1 MTNFQRNVLNGS
13 FRVDNVIE
21 MCKLGTPCYSYWRGE
36 NGLGE
41 QCSAVVEVERK
52 CTHINLNQR
61 DRWHYQ
67 GQHQAWGATLWLEL
81 GRNKTSAGNSTLT
94 LPPGNI
100 F

>member
-41 QCSAVVEVERK
+41 QCS
-52 CTHINLNQR
+52 
-61 DRWHYQ
+61 
-67 GQHQAWGATLWLEL
+67 GG
-81 GRNKTSAGNSTLT
+81 G
-94 LPPGNI
+94 
-100 F
+100 